1 MRDMDLQLKGKTAL
15 VTGGSAGIGLAC
27 ARALI
32 DEGVDLALVARDA
45 GRLNQAAETL
55 QRAGRRIVTIAA
67 DCSLAD
73 DVARA
78 AQSAQDALG
87 RIDILIN
94 NAGSAMG
101 GRFVE
106 LGDDAFLAAWNLKL
120 LGYIRMARAVA
131 PGMIERRDGRIVNI
145 IGGAG
150 RTPGSGF
157 LPGATANAALLNFT
171 RGLSKEL
178 ARYNV
183 RVNAISPGT
192 TETERQNRLLG
203 QRKKPEQSLEAAR
216 SEAAAAIPLGRMV
229 LPEEIAAMAA
239 FLASDRS
246 ASTTGTEVQIDGGA
260 APGV

>member
-1 MRDMDLQLKGKTAL
+1 MDLHLTGKTAL
-15 VTGGSAGIGLAC
+15 VTGGSAGIGFAC
-27 ARALI
+27 ARVLI
-32 DEGVDLALVARDA
+32 DEGVDVAIVARDA
-45 GRLNQAAETL
+45 KRLAEAAQAL
-55 QRAGRRIVTIAA
+55 QTPGRRIVPVAA
-67 DCSLAD
+67 DCSLPD
-73 DVARA
+73 EVTRA
-78 AQSAQDALG
+78 AAEAQAALG

-101 GRFVE
+101 GRFVD
-106 LGDDAFLAAWNLKL
+106 LDDAAFLSAWTLKL
-120 LGYIRMARAVA
+120 LGYIRMARALA

-150 RTPGSGF
+150 RTPGAGF

-171 RGLSKEL
+171 RGLSKEF

-183 RVNAISPGT
+183 RVNAISPGNT
-192 TETERQNRLLG
+192 ATERATRLLE
-203 QRKKPEQSLEAAR
+203 QRKKQEQTLEAAR
-216 SEAAAAIPLGRMV
+216 VEAASAIPLGRMV
-229 LPEEIAAMAA
+229 APEEIAAMAA

>member
-1 MRDMDLQLKGKTAL
+1 MDLQLTGKTAL
-15 VTGGSAGIGLAC
+15 VTGGSAGIGRAC
-27 ARALI
+27 ARVLL
-32 DEGVDLALVARDA
+32 DEGVDVALVARDA
-45 GRLNQAAETL
+45 ARLAEAAKGL
-55 QRAGRRIVTIAA
+55 QTAGRRIVPIAA
-67 DCSLAD
+67 DCSVAE
-73 DVARA
+73 DVTRA
-78 AQSAQDALG
+78 AGEAAAALG
-87 RIDILIN
+87 PIDILIN

-101 GRFVE
+101 GRFVD
-106 LGDDAFLAAWNLKL
+106 LGDDAFLSAWNLKL
-120 LGYIRMARAVA
+120 LGYIRMARALA
-131 PGMIERRDGRIVNI
+131 PAMIERRDGRIVNI

-178 ARYNV
+178 ARHNI

-192 TETERQNRLLG
+192 TMTERQNRLLE
-203 QRKKPEQSLEAAR
+203 QRKKADQTLEAAR
-216 SEAAAAIPLGRMV
+216 AEAAAAMPLGRMV
-229 LPEEIAAMAA
+229 APEEIAAMAA

>member
-1 MRDMDLQLKGKTAL
+1 MELHLTGKTAL
-15 VTGGSAGIGLAC
+15 VTGGSAGNGLAC
-27 ARALI
+27 ARALV
-32 DEGVDLALVARDA
+32 DEGVDVAIVARDA
-45 GRLNQAAETL
+45 ARLEQAAQTL
-55 QRAGRRIVTIAA
+55 RTPGRRIVAIAA
-67 DCSLAD
+67 DCSVGAE
-73 DVARA
+73 VSRA
-78 AQSAQDALG
+78 ATEALAALG

-106 LGDDAFLAAWNLKL
+106 LGDEAYLAAWNLKL
-120 LGYIRMARAVA
+120 FGYIRMARALA

-157 LPGATANAALLNFT
+157 LPGATANAALINFT

-192 TETERQNRLLG
+192 TATERQNKLLE
-203 QRKKPEQSLEAAR
+203 QRKKADQTLEQAR
-216 SEAAAAIPLGRMV
+216 VEAAAAIPLGRMV
-229 LPEEIAAMAA
+229 LPEEIAAMAV